1 MRYLN
6 FDAFLNNHLE
16 HENSAIDKFL
26 KTKHTLSVKKGEM
39 LLRQGEI
46 CKYSFY
52 VKKGLLKYYAIDD
65 NGKVHVLQFAPEQW
79 FVADR
84 ESYFFNQAS
93 SYFIDAM
100 EDSEVLQ
107 FSYTDFCT
115 LSDVDTDFAQ
125 FNDRLLHRHIAQLQ
139 NRILLLLSATVE
151 ERYQHFIKTYPEL
164 LLRVPQHLVASYL
177 GVTPEGLSRV
187 RKELARKNFKTKE

>member
-6 FDAFLNNHLE
+6 FDAFLNE
-16 HENSAIDKFL
+16 HFEKENSSIESFL
-26 KTKHTLSVKKGEM
+26 KTMKSIPVKKGEM
-39 LLRQGEI
+39 LLQQGEI
-46 CKYSFY
+46 CKYCFY

-65 NGKVHVLQFAPEQW
+65 DGKTHVLQFAPEQW
-79 FVADR
+79 FLADR
-84 ESYFFNQAS
+84 ESYFFNKAS
-93 SYFIDAM
+93 SFFIDAI
-100 EDSEVLQ
+100 EDSEILQ
-107 FSYTDFCT
+107 LSYADFCIM
-115 LSDVDTDFAQ
+115 SNGDPDFAV

-139 NRILLLLSATVE
+139 NRILLLISASVE

-187 RKELARKNFKTKE
+187 RKDLARKNFKSH